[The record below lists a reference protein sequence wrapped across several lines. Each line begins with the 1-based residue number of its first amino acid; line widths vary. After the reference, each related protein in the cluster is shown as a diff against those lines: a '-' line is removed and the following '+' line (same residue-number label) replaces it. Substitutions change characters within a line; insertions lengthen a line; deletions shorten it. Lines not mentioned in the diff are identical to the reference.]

1 VSPARTVL
9 LTLALSLATAGL
21 GAWGGATYAMRHAHA
36 VHPPLHS
43 LVHEELKLSPDQARQ
58 IDELEAAYAERRR
71 SLEARM
77 RQANAELAAA
87 LSDEH
92 AYTPRV
98 QLAVD
103 HFHAAMGELQKETIM
118 HVLAMRA
125 VLTPAQTATFDKTV
139 AKALVQTPS

>member
-1 VSPARTVL
+1 VSPVRTIL
-9 LTLALSLATAGL
+9 LTLALSLAAAGL
-21 GAWGGATYAMRHAHA
+21 GAWGGATYAVRHAHTA
-36 VHPPLHS
+36 HPPLHA
-43 LVHEELKLSPDQARQ
+43 LLHDELKLTPDQTRR
-58 IDELEAAYAERRR
+58 IDGLEAAYAERRR
-71 SLEARM
+71 GLEARM

-125 VLTPAQTATFDKTV
+125 VLTPAQTATFDRTV
-139 AKALVQTPS
+139 AKALAPTPS

>member
-1 VSPARTVL
+1 VSPVRTIL
-9 LTLALSLATAGL
+9 LTLALSLAAAGL
-21 GAWGGATYAMRHAHA
+21 GAWGGATYAVRHAHTA
-36 VHPPLHS
+36 HPPLHA
-43 LVHEELKLSPDQARQ
+43 LLHDELKLTPDQTRR
-58 IDELEAAYAERRR
+58 IDGLEAAYAERRR
-71 SLEARM
+71 GLEARM

>member
-1 VSPARTVL
+1 VSPVRTIL
-9 LTLALSLATAGL
+9 LTLALSLAAAGL
-21 GAWGGATYAMRHAHA
+21 GAWGGATYAVRHAHTA
-36 VHPPLHS
+36 HPPLHA
-43 LVHEELKLSPDQARQ
+43 LLHDELKLTPDQTRR
-58 IDELEAAYAERRR
+58 IDGLEAAYAERRR
-71 SLEARM
+71 GLEARM

-125 VLTPAQTATFDKTV
+125 VLTPAQTATFDRTV